1 MSNYQQN
8 MMLNRLKTSL
18 AEQGKTNRW
27 LLEKLLDDYLKENII
42 VF

>member
-8 MMLNRLKTSL
+8 TMLNRLKTAL
-18 AEQGKTNRW
+18 TEQGNTNQW